1 MNCRFRD
8 VARQLCRLA
17 VLFAFVTLGAT
28 PVLATGYDN
37 ALHGVKSFKAIYQ
50 ISQGNPKVAN
60 AVFWAVRNSYQATE
74 VKKIKGDPEIAIV
87 FHGPAVKLIS
97 SDKKFFDEAQWP
109 EVQKFQ
115 QTLREMKK
123 EGVKLEVCQYAAKVL
138 GVDRETIIP
147 EVDQVGNG
155 FVSVIGY
162 QMQGYAVVRIP

>member
-1 MNCRFRD
+1 M
-8 VARQLCRLA
+8 L
-17 VLFAFVTLGAT
+17 
-28 PVLATGYDN
+28 Y
-37 ALHGVKSFKAIYQ
+37 
-50 ISQGNPKVAN
+50 
-60 AVFWAVRNSYQATE
+60 E
-74 VKKIKGDPEIAIV
+74 VITEIAVV

-97 SDKKFFDEAQWP
+97 SDRKFFDEAQWP

-123 EGVKLEVCQYAAKVL
+123 EGVRLEVCQYAAKVL
-138 GVDRETIIP
+138 GVERETIIP

>member
-1 MNCRFRD
+1 MKKMLKGAGRPLGCLMLV
-8 VARQLCRLA
+8 VAWIAFGA
-17 VLFAFVTLGAT
+17 VSAPA
-28 PVLATGYDN
+28 AGYDN
-37 ALHGVKSFKAIYQ
+37 ALHGVKEYRAIYEV
-50 ISQGNPKVAN
+50 SQGNPKVAN
-60 AVFWAVRNSYQATE
+60 LVFWAIRNSYQVPE
-74 VKKIKGDPEIAIV
+74 VEKLDNPPAIAIV

-97 SDKKFFDEAQWP
+97 SDRKFFNDAEWQ

-138 GVDRETIIP
+138 GVDKETIIP
-147 EVDQVGNG
+147 AVDQVGNG